1 MTIDMIVEAGL
12 AIKPDDGGAPYDRF
26 RDRII
31 FPIQDA
37 RGRVIAFGGR
47 AMQADARAK
56 YLNSPETPLFHKS
69 SVLFNFARAPTGL

>member
-1 MTIDMIVEAGL
+1 MIVEAGL

-37 RGRVIAFGGR
+37 RGR
-47 AMQADARAK
+47 
-56 YLNSPETPLFHKS
+56 
-69 SVLFNFARAPTGL
+69 